1 MLLNVL
7 LHGVIMT
14 KQSQNSLQWNELN
27 EMVKKNIYILYRFS
41 QIMAVRRMKWNG
53 FNFFFLIV
61 QVFTNYGSA
70 PSFFICLSSLLQNSS
85 TSLKTDKM
93 INTGIEEPSMYSK
106 FLLLSSYLWSTAGPA
121 RKTCSASSHEMAF
134 KAEMPYMMA

>member
-14 KQSQNSLQWNELN
+14 KQSQNSLQWNE
-27 EMVKKNIYILYRFS
+27 MVKKIYIYYCTGFHKLW
-41 QIMAVRRMKWNG
+41 QWAEWNEMN
-53 FNFFFLIV
+53 FNFLFFLIV